1 MTRYATKRS
10 FLQLYNYYNMPN
22 DNTVIALQ
30 TRTEAE
36 IIKGAE
42 SLFKSVPNL
51 KLDFQ
56 REYGYALQALA
67 NNDTLAKYA
76 RNNPESLQMAIYNVA
91 MTGLTLNPMLGYA
104 YLVPR
109 KVGGVEKVILDL
121 GYKGM
126 IFIVTSAGLVKKI
139 WAEVVREKDVFH
151 YEKGTNP
158 YIQHVPELLPE
169 SERGAIVAAYAVAQT
184 TSGETQFEVMHYAD
198 IKKIIGER
206 KMSDGIWLNHTSEMC
221 RKTPI
226 RRLFKYIGKPDN
238 LPENVQRAIEIH
250 DENNPPE
257 RGAER
262 VLIPVSDET
271 DNEIQQWSDTISG
284 WTTTDEFN
292 AVWGELP
299 TLNVRIKGAVWSAM
313 KARAA
318 ELGFVFDAVR
328 KEFYVPMSEETEE
341 TEGAE

>member
-1 MTRYATKRS
+1 
-10 FLQLYNYYNMPN
+10 MPN
-22 DNTVIALQ
+22 ENALALQ
-30 TRTEAE
+30 TRPEAE

-76 RNNPESLQMAIYNVA
+76 RKNPESLQMAIYNVA

-109 KVGGVEKVILDL
+109 SEKVTLDL

-139 WAEVVREKDVFH
+139 WAETVREKDDFH

-158 YIQHVPELLPE
+158 FIHHVPQMLPE
-169 SERGAIVAAYAVAQT
+169 AERGKIIAAYAVAQT
-184 TSGETQFEVMHYAD
+184 TTGETQFEVMHYAD
-198 IKKIIGER
+198 IKKGTGDSWKFHE
-206 KMSDGIWLNHTSEMC
+206 SEMC

-257 RGAER
+257 RAPER

-271 DNEIQQWSDTISG
+271 ENEIQQWRDTISS
-284 WTTTDEFN
+284 WVTTDEFN
-292 AVWGELP
+292 AVWSELA

-318 ELGFVFDAVR
+318 QLGFVFDAVR
-328 KEFYVPMSEETEE
+328 KEFYVPMSEETE
-341 TEGAE
+341 GAE

>member
-1 MTRYATKRS
+1 
-10 FLQLYNYYNMPN
+10 MPN
-22 DNTVIALQ
+22 DTTALALQ

-42 SLFKSVPNL
+42 SLFNSVPNL

-76 RNNPESLQMAIYNVA
+76 RKNPESLQMAIYNVA

-139 WAEVVREKDVFH
+139 WAEVVRKKDVFH

-184 TSGETQFEVMHYAD
+184 TTGETQFEVMHYAD
-198 IKKIIGER
+198 IKKGTGDSWKYHE
-206 KMSDGIWLNHTSEMC
+206 SEMC

-226 RRLFKYIGKPDN
+226 RRLFKYLGKPDN
-238 LPENVQRAIEIH
+238 VPDNVQRAFEIH

-262 VLIPVSDET
+262 GLIPVSDET
-271 DNEIQQWSDTISG
+271 ENEIQQWSDTISG

-292 AVWGELP
+292 AVWGELA
-299 TLNVRIKGAVWSAM
+299 TLNVRIKGAVWGAM

-328 KEFYVPMSEETEE
+328 KEFYVPMSEETE
-341 TEGAE
+341 GAE